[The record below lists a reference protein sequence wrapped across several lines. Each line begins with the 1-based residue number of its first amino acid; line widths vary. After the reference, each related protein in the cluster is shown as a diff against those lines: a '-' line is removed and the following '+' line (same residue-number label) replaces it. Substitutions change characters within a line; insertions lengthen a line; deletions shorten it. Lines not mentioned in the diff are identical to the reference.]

1 MGAGKSTVGRRLADR
16 LGMTFVDADD
26 EIIAAAGLPIAEI
39 FARYGEQHFR
49 EGEERVIER
58 LLNGPPC
65 VLSTGGGAFMS
76 TKTRKLIKSK
86 AISIWLSADLETL
99 WLRVAGK
106 PGRPLLQ
113 QENPKQVLHGLL
125 MARDPVYALAD
136 ITVESKMANPHE
148 AVVDDIVASLGRKQ
162 NHAP

>member
-16 LGMTFVDADD
+16 LDMPFVDADD
-26 EIIAAAGLPIAEI
+26 EIIVAAGLPIAEI

-58 LLNGPPC
+58 LLNGPAC

-76 TKTRKLIKSK
+76 EKTRKTIQGR
-86 AISIWLSADLETL
+86 AISIWLKADLETL
-99 WLRVAGK
+99 WARVAGK

-113 QENPKQVLHGLL
+113 QENPKQVLNTLL
-125 MARDPVYALAD
+125 LARNPVYATAD
-136 ITVESKMANPHE
+136 ITVESKATNPHE
-148 AVVDDIVASLGRKQ
+148 AVVDDIVASLGRKLD
-162 NHAP
+162 HDR

>member
-16 LGMTFVDADD
+16 LGMDFIDADD

-39 FARYGEQHFR
+39 FSKYGEQHFR
-49 EGEERVIER
+49 QGEERVIQR

-76 TKTRKLIKSK
+76 EKTRSAISAK
-86 AISIWLSADLETL
+86 AISIWLKADLETL
-99 WLRVAGK
+99 WGRVSGK
-106 PGRPLLQ
+106 AGRPLLQ
-113 QENPKQVLHGLL
+113 QKNPKQVLNGLL
-125 MARDPVYALAD
+125 LARDPVYATAD

-148 AVVDDIVASLGRKQ
+148 AVVDDIVASLGRKLGHDQ
-162 NHAP
+162 